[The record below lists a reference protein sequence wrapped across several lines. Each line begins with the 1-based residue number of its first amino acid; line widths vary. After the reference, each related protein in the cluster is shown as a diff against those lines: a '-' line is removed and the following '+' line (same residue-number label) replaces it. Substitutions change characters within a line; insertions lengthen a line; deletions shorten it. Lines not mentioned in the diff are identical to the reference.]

1 MACDGLEL
9 ARAGAIFGAG
19 YAVGRAVKCV
29 MRWLVDGYNVIRR
42 WPELA
47 AAEQRQGL
55 EGGRDR
61 ALRAPVAGGPGVSGD
76 EFTVVF
82 DGTQAGGLGHGGMGV
97 RVVFSSARESAD
109 RVIAQMAQGGGAVV
123 SNDREVMRAAARAG
137 AVAITVDEFLARIE
151 RLVRQAARPTGAASR
166 MPRVKATEGGE
177 EEDGERAGR
186 GPKKGN
192 PRQLSKKRRAAARAL
207 GRLRSGR

>member
-1 MACDGLEL
+1 
-9 ARAGAIFGAG
+9 
-19 YAVGRAVKCV
+19 
-29 MRWLVDGYNVIRR
+29 MRWLVDGYNASRR

-55 EGGRDR
+55 EGGRDALCALLSR
-61 ALRAPVAGGPGVSGD
+61 AARASGD

-82 DGTQAGGLGHGGMGV
+82 DGAQAGGVGHGGPGV

-109 RVIAQMAQGGGAVV
+109 RVIAQMAAGGGAVV

-137 AVAITVDEFLARIE
+137 AVVITVDEFLARIE
-151 RLVRQAARPTGAASR
+151 RLVRQAARPTDAAD
-166 MPRVKATEGGE
+166 PDTEGDGE
-177 EEDGERAGR
+177 EGGDGDDDGGDAPR

-192 PRQLSKKRRAAARAL
+192 PRKLSKKRRAAERAL
-207 GRLRSGR
+207 GRLRSGP